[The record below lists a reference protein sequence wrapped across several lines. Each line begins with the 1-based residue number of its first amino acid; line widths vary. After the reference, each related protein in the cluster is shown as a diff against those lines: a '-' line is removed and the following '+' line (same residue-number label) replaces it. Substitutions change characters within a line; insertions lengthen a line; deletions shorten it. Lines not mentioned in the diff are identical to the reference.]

1 MNLCDSFFCCV
12 GTIQKDK
19 RMNLDIYKCDR
30 ILLESINFINE
41 LREQKQDA
49 TYNLISLIGISE
61 LQKNCN
67 IF

>member
-1 MNLCDSFFCCV
+1 MNHKDSFFCCV
-12 GTIQKDK
+12 GTVQKDK
-19 RMNLDIYKCDR
+19 SMNLDIYKCDR

-41 LREQKQDA
+41 LGELKQAA

-61 LQKNCN
+61 LQKNCS